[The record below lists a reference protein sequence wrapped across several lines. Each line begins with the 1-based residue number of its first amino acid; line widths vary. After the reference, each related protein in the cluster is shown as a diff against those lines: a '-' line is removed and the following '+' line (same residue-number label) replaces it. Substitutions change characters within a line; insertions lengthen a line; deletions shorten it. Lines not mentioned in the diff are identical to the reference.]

1 MRLVFLEISRN
12 FCCCCFQIFFFNCVT
27 VSDFDFDY
35 GFTID
40 IDLHFFLILAFYGVL
55 FPTDQEA
62 AFSNYR
68 LWESVGFVVSFAYA
82 NFICTDVKIYILIG
96 VLSIGIILYAIIE
109 LIRKRE
115 MSTNIQWVCKGWIT
129 DDVEILGNP
138 LFKMLQ

>member
-1 MRLVFLEISRN
+1 MPLPCSDAKSELECGLYSWKFHEIFAATVFRSFFSTASLSLILTLIMGSPSILI
-12 FCCCCFQIFFFNCVT
+12 CIFV
-27 VSDFDFDY
+27 
-35 GFTID
+35 
-40 IDLHFFLILAFYGVL
+40 LILAFYGVL

-68 LWESVGFVVSFAYA
+68 LWESIGFVVSFAYA

-115 MSTNIQWVCKGWIT
+115 MSTNIQRVCKG
-129 DDVEILGNP
+129 
-138 LFKMLQ
+138 